1 MAENFGQRMN
11 RLKRAKRQQI
21 ADEHKTDAVVDDA
34 SVFSPEGEVIRPMAE
49 SALKKGFRAPLAFG
63 SNLGRCIS
71 IIFWGRPGFCRD
83 SGTSRGSEAWN
94 QPRRLRKTQQ
104 SWSRIL

>member
-34 SVFSPEGEVIRPMAE
+34 SVFSPEGEVIRPMAGRVVRDGLVYCPAGPHYTPPDE
-49 SALKKGFRAPLAFG
+49 MRGAICYWHKRHPKEPPLGNVMELPPA
-63 SNLGRCIS
+63 
-71 IIFWGRPGFCRD
+71 RPDGW
-83 SGTSRGSEAWN
+83 A
-94 QPRRLRKTQQ
+94 
-104 SWSRIL
+104 